1 MSRTKHKFSK
11 FSKNAMLQKLLDV
24 SHKTQILEILEKVL
38 LNIAFLMDVSHKT
51 QILEI
56 LEILEKFSK
65 NYVGHKFS
73 NWKSRKKNL
82 EFQIWQKKTCW
93 TLWWAVWS
101 CARAMGRQ
109 DWMARWSCARAASH
123 VHACYSV
130 CKGTSPCVAT

>member
-38 LNIAFLMDVSHKT
+38 LNIAFLIDVSHKT

-73 NWKSRKKNL
+73 NLKFKKQMTFRSGKKNVGPSGGL
-82 EFQIWQKKTCW
+82 FGPVQ
-93 TLWWAVWS
+93 
-101 CARAMGRQ
+101 G
-109 DWMARWSCARAASH
+109 
-123 VHACYSV
+123 
-130 CKGTSPCVAT
+130 P